1 MTSDSKPL
9 APPADRFFS
18 RWSRRKDA
26 ERQGTSL
33 AEPLVP
39 PPRVLPGGAYPE
51 LTGSDRADAL
61 VDPADRS
68 CEPEPAKPLSLIDAQ
83 ALDVESDFMPFM
95 ARGVAPEVRN
105 AAMKKL
111 FADPHYNVMDG
122 LDIYIDDYSKS
133 VPLPAAVVRQ
143 LVSAQFLGL
152 FNEDPQPAVPLD
164 RQATA
169 SITPAAGSAASP
181 NATESP
187 VAGLDELNSADG
199 TPVRSSDAFASDDT
213 KG

>member
-9 APPADRFFS
+9 APPADGFFS

-26 ERQGTSL
+26 ERQGASL
-33 AEPLVP
+33 AEPLAP
-39 PPRVLPGGAYPE
+39 PPGMQPGAADPGLTDPDRV
-51 LTGSDRADAL
+51 DAV

-68 CEPEPAKPLSLIDAQ
+68 SDPEPAKPLSLIDAQ
-83 ALDVESDFMPFM
+83 ALGVESDFMPFM

-133 VPLPAAVVRQ
+133 VPLPAAVVKQ

-152 FNEDPQPAVPLD
+152 FDEDPQPAVPLD
-164 RQATA
+164 RQATT
-169 SITPAAGSAASP
+169 SVTAATATTASP
-181 NATESP
+181 TATESP
-187 VAGLDELNSADG
+187 VAGAYEPNPADG
-199 TPVRSSDAFASDDT
+199 TQVRSSDTLASDDT
-213 KG
+213 KS